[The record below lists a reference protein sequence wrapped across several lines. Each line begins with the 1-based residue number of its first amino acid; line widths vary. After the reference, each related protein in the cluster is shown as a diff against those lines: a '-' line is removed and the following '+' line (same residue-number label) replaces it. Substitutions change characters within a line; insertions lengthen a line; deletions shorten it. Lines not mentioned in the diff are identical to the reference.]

1 MNSSHMMRVFVLASL
16 AALAPFAI
24 DTYLP
29 AFHVLTNDLETTP
42 HAIQQS
48 LTFYLFPYAVMTLF
62 HGAISD
68 AIGRVDTIK
77 IGLGIFILG
86 SLCSAFANNVEMLW
100 LGRIL
105 QGVGGGAGNVV
116 ARAMVRDLFQGH
128 EAQRVMATI
137 QMLFGIAPAIAPM
150 IGGLLLG
157 IHWHSIFIFLGLYAS
172 ISLIAAMK
180 YLPETMPQ
188 SKRVSF
194 SLTAVTQRY
203 KTIFSDKEFLL
214 LVIALGANFSGFFI
228 YVLSSPIFI
237 VDHLG
242 LTSTQFGY
250 LFMPTVSGMIFGSYL
265 SKKAAGNLSHKKT
278 IKAAYMW
285 MGLIAIL
292 NVFFCTFFE
301 VNRPINIG
309 FVALYNIGMSLAMPV
324 LSIAALDRFEK
335 IRGTASSGQAFIQ
348 MLLSTVSAGLLV
360 PFLWFSPL
368 GLSLG
373 MMVYFI
379 LSILVI
385 SQTKSLS

>member
-29 AFHVLTNDLETTP
+29 AFHVMTSDLETTP

-48 LTFYLFPYAVMTLF
+48 LTFYLFPYALMTLF

-68 AIGRVDTIK
+68 AIGRIDTIK
-77 IGLGIFILG
+77 IGLGIFISG
-86 SLCSAFANNVEMLW
+86 SLIAAFANSVEMLW

-105 QGVGGGAGNVV
+105 QGLGGGAGNVV
-116 ARAMVRDLFQGH
+116 ARAMVRDLFQGP

-137 QMLFGIAPAIAPM
+137 QMLFGIAPAVAPM

-157 IHWHSIFIFLGLYAS
+157 VHWHSIFIFLAVYAS
-172 ISLIAAMK
+172 ISLFAAMK
-180 YLPETMPQ
+180 YLPETMPEA
-188 SKRVSF
+188 KRVSF
-194 SLTAVTQRY
+194 SLTAVTNRY

-214 LVIALGANFSGFFI
+214 LVIALGANFSGFFL

-242 LTSTQFGY
+242 FTSTQFGY
-250 LFMPTVSGMIFGSYL
+250 LFIPTVTGMIFGSYL
-265 SKKAAGNLSHKKT
+265 SKKAAGHLSHKKT
-278 IKAAYMW
+278 IKIAYIW
-285 MGLIAIL
+285 MGLITIL
-292 NVFFCTFFE
+292 NVIFCAFFE
-301 VNRPINIG
+301 TNRPINIG

-348 MLLSTVSAGLLV
+348 MLLSTVSAGLIV

-373 MMVYFI
+373 MLGYFI
-379 LSILVI
+379 LSILII
-385 SQTKSLS
+385 SQIKSLS

>member
-1 MNSSHMMRVFVLASL
+1 MMRVFVLASL
-16 AALAPFAI
+16 ASLAPFAI

-29 AFHVLTNDLETTP
+29 AFHVMTNDLETTP

-48 LTFYLFPYAVMTLF
+48 LTFYLLPYALMTLF

-68 AIGRVDTIK
+68 AIGRIDTIK

-86 SLCSAFANNVEMLW
+86 SLTAAFANSVEMLW

-105 QGVGGGAGNVV
+105 QGAGGGAGNVV
-116 ARAMVRDLFQGH
+116 ARAMVRDLFQGP

-150 IGGLLLG
+150 IGGLLLS
-157 IHWHSIFIFLGLYAS
+157 IHWHSIFIFLALYAS
-172 ISLIAAMK
+172 ISLVAAIK
-180 YLPETMPQ
+180 YLPETMPPF
-188 SKRVSF
+188 KRVSF
-194 SLTAVTQRY
+194 SFSAVTHRY

-214 LVIALGANFSGFFI
+214 LVIALGANFSGFFL
-228 YVLSSPIFI
+228 YVLSSPIFV

-242 LTSTQFGY
+242 LTSAQFGY
-250 LFMPTVSGMIFGSYL
+250 LFIPTVSGMIFGSYL

-278 IKAAYMW
+278 IRFSYLW
-285 MGLIAIL
+285 MGLIVIT
-292 NVFFCTFFE
+292 NVLYCAFFDI
-301 VNRPINIG
+301 NRSINIG
-309 FVALYNIGMSLAMPV
+309 FIALYNIGMSLAMPI

-348 MLLSTVSAGLLV
+348 MLLSTVSAGLIV

-373 MMVYFI
+373 MLSYFI

>member
-29 AFHVLTNDLETTP
+29 AFHVMTNDLETTP

-48 LTFYLFPYAVMTLF
+48 LTFYLLPYALMTLF

-68 AIGRVDTIK
+68 AIGRIDTIK

-86 SLCSAFANNVEMLW
+86 SLTAAFANSVEMLW

-105 QGVGGGAGNVV
+105 QGAGGGAGNVV
-116 ARAMVRDLFQGH
+116 ARAMVRDLFQGP

-150 IGGLLLG
+150 IGGLLLS
-157 IHWHSIFIFLGLYAS
+157 IHWHSIFIFLALYAS
-172 ISLIAAMK
+172 ISLVAAIK
-180 YLPETMPQ
+180 YLPETMPPF
-188 SKRVSF
+188 KRVSF
-194 SLTAVTQRY
+194 SFSAVTHRY

-214 LVIALGANFSGFFI
+214 LVIALGANFSGFFL
-228 YVLSSPIFI
+228 YVLSSPIFV

-242 LTSTQFGY
+242 LTSAQFGY
-250 LFMPTVSGMIFGSYL
+250 LFIPTVSGMIFGSYL

-278 IKAAYMW
+278 IKFSYLW
-285 MGLIAIL
+285 MGLIVIT
-292 NVFFCTFFE
+292 NVLYCAFFDI
-301 VNRPINIG
+301 NRSINIG
-309 FVALYNIGMSLAMPV
+309 FIALYNIGMSLAMPI

-348 MLLSTVSAGLLV
+348 MLLSTVSAGLIV

-373 MMVYFI
+373 MLSYFI

>member
-29 AFHVLTNDLETTP
+29 AFHVMTNDLETTP
-42 HAIQQS
+42 HSIQQS
-48 LTFYLFPYAVMTLF
+48 LTFYLLPYALMTLF

-68 AIGRVDTIK
+68 AIGRIDTIK

-86 SLCSAFANNVEMLW
+86 SLTAAFANSVEMLW

-116 ARAMVRDLFQGH
+116 ARAMVRDLFQGP

-137 QMLFGIAPAIAPM
+137 QMLFGVAPAIAPM

-157 IHWHSIFIFLGLYAS
+157 IHWHSIFIFLGLYAA

-194 SLTAVTQRY
+194 SFGAVTHRY

-214 LVIALGANFSGFFI
+214 LVMALGANFSGFFL

-242 LTSTQFGY
+242 LASTQFGY
-250 LFMPTVSGMIFGSYL
+250 LFIPTVSGMIFGSYL
-265 SKKAAGNLSHKKT
+265 SKKSAGNLSHKKT
-278 IKAAYMW
+278 IKVAYIW
-285 MGLIAIL
+285 MGLVVIL
-292 NVFFCTFFE
+292 NVLFCAFF
-301 VNRPINIG
+301 
-309 FVALYNIGMSLAMPV
+309 
-324 LSIAALDRFEK
+324 
-335 IRGTASSGQAFIQ
+335 
-348 MLLSTVSAGLLV
+348 
-360 PFLWFSPL
+360 
-368 GLSLG
+368 
-373 MMVYFI
+373 
-379 LSILVI
+379 
-385 SQTKSLS
+385 

>member
-385 SQTKSLS
+385 SQTKTLS

>member
-68 AIGRVDTIK
+68 AIGRIGTIK